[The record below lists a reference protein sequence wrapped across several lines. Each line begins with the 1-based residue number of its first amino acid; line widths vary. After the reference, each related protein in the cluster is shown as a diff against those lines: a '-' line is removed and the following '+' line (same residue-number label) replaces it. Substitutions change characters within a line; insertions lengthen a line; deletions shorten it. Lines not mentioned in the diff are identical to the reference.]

1 MLKTNAAGTKGVL
14 HARLERMDGGLCRA
28 VFPGEFNPDAAG
40 PGQEWPDAHI
50 GDTPEGVKAWVE
62 SMAGQ
67 LGYSRV
73 EWDAEV

>member
-1 MLKTNAAGTKGVL
+1 MLKTNASVAKGVL
-14 HARLERMDGGLCRA
+14 HARLERMDGGLYRA
-28 VFPGEFNPDAAG
+28 VFRGESNPDPAD

-73 EWDAEV
+73 EWDAQP